1 MLFIKV
7 SKFTELQI
15 TRKPNITPITIY
27 REYHR
32 VTLITDIG
40 YITTFQISLFLL
52 ISWRVSGFL
61 TPAITSVQG
70 GCAFEKGN

>member
-1 MLFIKV
+1 MHSAPFNSRNNWVFSDMLFIKV

-32 VTLITDIG
+32 VTLITDILN
-40 YITTFQISLFLL
+40 ITTFQTGLFLP
-52 ISWRVSGFL
+52 ICWRYLQF
-61 TPAITSVQG
+61 
-70 GCAFEKGN
+70 